1 MMKNLSESNE
11 FHNVGRERPHDTE
24 AIGISSFTWRVSLR
38 SPVWRPPTDMYE
50 TETEVI
56 VRVEIAGMQED
67 DFLIELNGRMLS
79 IRGVRQDAAERR
91 AYHQM
96 EIRYGEFNIELELPY
111 QVEAERVQAVYRDGF
126 LRVILPKAQ
135 PRHITIVE

>member
-1 MMKNLSESNE
+1 
-11 FHNVGRERPHDTE
+11 
-24 AIGISSFTWRVSLR
+24 
-38 SPVWRPPTDMYE
+38 
-50 TETEVI
+50 
-56 VRVEIAGMQED
+56 MQED

-111 QVEAERVQAVYRDGF
+111 QVEAERVQAVYQDGF